1 MVAGSSINVELR
13 IFQFIPR
20 TDVEG
25 PGTRACIQVQGCQI
39 HCVGCAVPLTW
50 PVDGGRLIDAESL
63 AEQIISGPPVEGVT
77 FLGGE
82 PFAQAAALAYIGS
95 RIRAQ
100 GMSVV
105 TFTGYLLEEI
115 KAATRRDYDEL
126 LAVTD
131 LLIDGPFQ
139 KDNVEFS
146 RPWVG
151 SSNQRFHFLTVRYAH
166 LAYGLNSIPNRIE
179 VRLKPDGRI
188 LINGLAAAD
197 DMSALIRGIA

>member
-1 MVAGSSINVELR
+1 MELR

-25 PGTRACIQVQGCQI
+25 PGTRACIQVQGCPI
-39 HCVGCAVPLTW
+39 HCAGCAVPQTW
-50 PVDGGRLIDAESL
+50 PVDDGRLVDADFL
-63 AEQIISGPPVEGVT
+63 ASQIISEPSIEGVT

-82 PFAQAAALAYIGS
+82 PFSQAAALAHIGR

-100 GMSVV
+100 NLSVV

-115 KAATRRDYDEL
+115 KAANRQDYDEL

-139 KDNVEFS
+139 RERVEFV

-151 SSNQRFHFLTVRYAH
+151 SSNQRFHFLTNRYAD
-166 LAYGLNSIPNRIE
+166 LAPKLATTQNKLE

-188 LINGLAAAD
+188 FINGLAPIECIKSLCVSID
-197 DMSALIRGIA
+197 